1 MRRMAAGFTR
11 EQPDH
16 STKGS
21 SCLIAVAEALND
33 DYKDRQG
40 SLVKLAIFSCQCLCE
55 AERDV
60 IVRWNSEE
68 IFEVKPYQASLLPN
82 SLIGRFLTTCVDLVL
97 TPTM

>member
-1 MRRMAAGFTR
+1 MMTTR
-11 EQPDH
+11 IDR
-16 STKGS
+16 
-21 SCLIAVAEALND
+21 AVWLSWRFFPAN
-33 DYKDRQG
+33 
-40 SLVKLAIFSCQCLCE
+40 VCE
-55 AERDV
+55 DERDV

>member
-1 MRRMAAGFTR
+1 MRRMTKVGFTR

-21 SCLIAVAEALND
+21 SCLVAVAEALND

-60 IVRWNSEE
+60 TVRRNSEE
-68 IFEVKPYQASLLPN
+68 ILELKPY
-82 SLIGRFLTTCVDLVL
+82 
-97 TPTM
+97 